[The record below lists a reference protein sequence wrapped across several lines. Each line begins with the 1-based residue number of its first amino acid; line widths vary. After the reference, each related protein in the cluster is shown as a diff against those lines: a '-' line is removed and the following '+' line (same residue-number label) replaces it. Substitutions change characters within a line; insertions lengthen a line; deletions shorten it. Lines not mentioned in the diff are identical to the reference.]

1 MDLFIIVTAFIAI
14 GVGIIGLIIESIAK
28 DENKTKVAK
37 VGNSLFYGSFTYT
50 FGIVSI
56 LDAIIYFLLKT
67 GHTPNE
73 INEMLRLIQNK
84 IGNDT
89 YVDDWLMG
97 ACVFSIGALG
107 ALGLMIYTNIG
118 MSENN

>member
-1 MDLFIIVTAFIAI
+1 MDLFIIVTGFIAI

-28 DENKTKVAK
+28 AENNTKVAK
-37 VGNSLFYGSFTYT
+37 VGNSLFYSSFAYT

-97 ACVFSIGALG
+97 ACAFSIGALG
-107 ALGLMIYTNIG
+107 ALGTMIYTNIG

>member
-1 MDLFIIVTAFIAI
+1 MDLFIIVTGFIAI
-14 GVGIIGLIIESIAK
+14 GVGVIGLIIESIAK
-28 DENKTKVAK
+28 AENKTKIAK
-37 VGNSLFYGSFTYT
+37 IGNSLCYCSFAYT

-67 GHTPNE
+67 GHTPDE

-84 IGNDT
+84 VGNDT

-97 ACVFSIGALG
+97 ACAFGIGALCG
-107 ALGLMIYTNIG
+107 LGSMIYTNIG
-118 MSENN
+118 MSDND